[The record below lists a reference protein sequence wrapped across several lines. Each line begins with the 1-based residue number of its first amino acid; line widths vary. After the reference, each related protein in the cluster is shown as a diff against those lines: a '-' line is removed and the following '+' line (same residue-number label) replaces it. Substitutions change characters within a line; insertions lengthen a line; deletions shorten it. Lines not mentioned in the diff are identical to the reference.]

1 MSKPLEAGLS
11 ATRRVDI
18 DRDRTIS
25 FMGDDCRVY
34 ATPKLLYD
42 VEYACRD
49 LLIEH
54 IDPGKDSVGT
64 RVELDHVGATLMG
77 MWVEISVTLTEVNG
91 GAVCFDFSVRDAVEE
106 VARGKHNRFIVGIE
120 KTAQRLKAKLAK
132 AQSGSA
138 QPG

>member
-1 MSKPLEAGLS
+1 MSEPLRAGLT
-11 ATRRVDI
+11 AKRRIEI

-25 FMGDDCRVY
+25 FMGDECRVY

-54 IDPGKDSVGT
+54 IEPGKDSVGT
-64 RVELDHVGATLMG
+64 RVELDHVGASLLG
-77 MWVEISVTLTEVNG
+77 MWVDITVTITEVNG
-91 GAVCFDFSVRDAVEE
+91 GAVSFDFTARDAIEE
-106 VARGKHNRFIVGIE
+106 VARGKHNRFVVGIE

-132 AQSGSA
+132 AQAAGA
-138 QPG
+138 